1 MSKVIR
7 ISDEK
12 YALIESMA
20 FNNGVEIQHLAEKV
34 LEIGI
39 AESKK
44 MDCLIVEERGRNV
57 KIRW

>member
-12 YALIESMA
+12 YALIEDVA
-20 FNNGVEIQHLAEKV
+20 FHNGVGIQHLAEKL

-39 AESKK
+39 DESRKK
-44 MDCLIVEERGRNV
+44 RLSYG
-57 KIRW
+57 